1 MLAYSPK
8 RHYISCTMSSICSI
22 SFVSRL
28 AGILPAGLLLRLAR

>member
-1 MLAYSPK
+1 
-8 RHYISCTMSSICSI
+8 MSSIYSI

>member
-1 MLAYSPK
+1 
-8 RHYISCTMSSICSI
+8 MSSICSI